1 MTLQTQR
8 LTYEEYLKLPEM
20 RARYDIV
27 DGELIMS
34 PSPTTEHQKVLR
46 QLFRMLDRFVTEHQL
61 GEVLFAPLDVL
72 VQRTPLRTRQP
83 DLLFVS
89 TERVAILAEIVDG
102 APDLVVEI
110 LSPSNTRADV
120 EAKLADY
127 SRIGVPECW
136 LVSQE
141 ARTVE
146 FLEII
151 DGAWQRSGLFGL
163 GDQVESNVLAGLA
176 FAVEELFA

>member
-8 LTYEEYLKLPEM
+8 LTYDEYLKLPEV

-34 PSPTTEHQKVLR
+34 PRPTTRHQKVLR

-89 TERVAILAEIVDG
+89 TERVGILAEIVDG

-110 LSPSNTRADV
+110 LSPSNTRADI
-120 EAKLADY
+120 ENKLDDY
-127 SRIGVPECW
+127 SRIGVRECW
-136 LVSQE
+136 LVSPE
-141 ARTVE
+141 ARTIEV
-146 FLEII
+146 LELSGGNWTRI
-151 DGAWQRSGLFGL
+151 GLFGL
-163 GDQVESNVLAGLA
+163 GDQVQSNVLAGLA